1 MLAVSCGSVSADVG
15 EVTKTHV
22 ESITLAMMS
31 VLRPKGFDL
40 GFEGLV
46 RVLV

>member
-31 VLRPKGFDL
+31 VLRPKCFDL
-40 GFEGLV
+40 SFEDS
-46 RVLV
+46 